1 MDQLYTVQ
9 EVDKIAIQL
18 LEAGKGRPIW
28 AFYAPMGAGKTTLIT
43 SLCKALGVM
52 DHVSSP
58 TFSIMNEYATSHK
71 VICHMD
77 WYRLADEGEAI
88 RAGVAASMDEAD
100 LCFIEW
106 PERAPGILPP
116 DTLQIQITIEGPAQ
130 RRIRIL

>member
-1 MDQLYTVQ
+1 MDQVFTLD
-9 EVDKIAIQL
+9 EVDQIAFQL
-18 LEAGKGRPIW
+18 LALGKDRPIW

-43 SLCKALGVM
+43 SLCKALGVV

-58 TFSIMNEYATSHK
+58 TFSIMNEYATATK
-71 VICHMD
+71 VVCHMD
-77 WYRLADEGEAI
+77 WYRLVDEAEAI
-88 RAGVAASMDEAD
+88 RAGVAAAMDEAD

>member
-1 MDQLYTVQ
+1 MELVYTLN
-9 EVDKIAIQL
+9 EVDKVALQL
-18 LEAGKGRPIW
+18 LEFGKDRPIW

-43 SLCKALGVM
+43 SLCKALGVL

-58 TFSIMNEYATSHK
+58 TFSIMNEYATSNK

-88 RAGVAASMDEAD
+88 RTGVAAAMDEVD
-100 LCFIEW
+100 QCFIEW
-106 PERAPGILPP
+106 PERAPGILPQ
-116 DTLQIQITIEGPAQ
+116 DTLQIQIFIEGPEQ